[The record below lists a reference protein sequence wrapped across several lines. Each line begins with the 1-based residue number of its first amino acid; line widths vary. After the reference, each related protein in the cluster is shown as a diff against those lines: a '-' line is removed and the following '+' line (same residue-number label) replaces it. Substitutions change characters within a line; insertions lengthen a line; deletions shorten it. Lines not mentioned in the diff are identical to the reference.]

1 MMEKKKKNQAYN
13 GRCRTHEQRSGR
25 ALDDAGSGAAAGI
38 KPVFISRADIR
49 QFKKKDEAAGS
60 LHMCERVRHK
70 AGGHRGPLPAAP

>member
-1 MMEKKKKNQAYN
+1 MKNAV
-13 GRCRTHEQRSGR
+13 GHEQRSGR
-25 ALDDAGSGAAAGI
+25 AMDNTGSGVAAGI

-49 QFKKKDEAAGS
+49 QFKKDEAAGS